1 MDKNA
6 NTLNWFELPVSN
18 FERAKKFYETIFEC
32 TIQVMDLGAIKM
44 GLFPSVPGNGKLT
57 GAIVQHEWYKPSQEG
72 ALIYF
77 NGNPDLQVALTRVAA
92 AGGSSLVPKRQI
104 SPDVGY
110 MAVFVDT
117 EGNRVALHSQK

>member
-6 NTLNWFELPVSN
+6 NTLNWFELPVTD
-18 FERAKKFYETIFEC
+18 FDRAKKFYETIFEC
-32 TIQVMDLGAIKM
+32 NLHLMDLGAVKM

-57 GAIVQHEWYKPSQEG
+57 GAIVKNEWYKPAQEG

-77 NGNPDLQVALTRVAA
+77 NGNPDLQTALDKVEG
-92 AGGSSLVPKRQI
+92 AGGKIVIQKRQI

-110 MAVFVDT
+110 MAVFLDT